1 MADDDFYTVTNVWTA
16 VEANGADITNGTF
29 SVFSFSNKQVGFIK
43 DTIAPT
49 VENGVAFM
57 DAPKDSLKYT
67 LGASEFL
74 FAKSNTGTVKIGV
87 IPA

>member
-29 SVFSFSNKQVGFIK
+29 SVFNQSDKRVGIIK
-43 DTIAPT
+43 SAGVPT

-57 DAPKDSLKYT
+57 DKQKDSLKYT
-67 LGASEFL
+67 LGASEEL
-74 FAKSNTGTVKIGV
+74 YAKTNTGTAKIGV